1 MITDLHEIE
10 KIIRNTL
17 IEQTNLSGTRILN
30 GQSIRGQDLSKL
42 VGEKIYKSYNLKD
55 NVIIFNLTL
64 RDDQN
69 VNFTDIKEEENN
81 VASVIK
87 TVGTT
92 IKLTIYGNSSI
103 NLAQII
109 KARFETE
116 KVRYDLLV
124 QGLYIE
130 KIRNT
135 FTTNEIINDTYWQR
149 VDLTIDIDCEMEIQ
163 KITNFDDYA
172 SKNDIIFRTL

>member
-10 KIIRNTL
+10 KIIRNIL
-17 IEQTNLSGTRILN
+17 IEQTNLPGTRILN

-64 RDDQN
+64 RDSEN
-69 VNFTDIKEEENN
+69 VNFTDINPENKQ
-81 VASVIK
+81 SIIK
-87 TVGTT
+87 MVGTT

-109 KARFETE
+109 KSRLETE
-116 KVRYDLLV
+116 NIRYKLL
-124 QGLYIE
+124 QEGLYIE
-130 KIRNT
+130 SIRNT

-149 VDLTIDIDCEMEIQ
+149 VDLNIELDCEMEIE
-163 KITNFDDYA
+163 KITDFDDYE
-172 SKNDIIFRTL
+172 NQNGIEFRTL